1 MKSTNSNLSSSLQS
15 ALAWRDAQEAA
26 RPVRA
31 FAIAGKFNY
40 HRAFEPE
47 RRMAELKSIF
57 EQIDPDEEAAAI
69 AEAEAELDAG
79 KGVPHEKV
87 REWLLKLARGEI
99 TPPPCE

>member
-1 MKSTNSNLSSSLQS
+1 
-15 ALAWRDAQEAA
+15 
-26 RPVRA
+26 
-31 FAIAGKFNY
+31 
-40 HRAFEPE
+40 
-47 RRMAELKSIF
+47 MAELKSIF
-57 EQIDPDEEAAAI
+57 EQIDPDEEASAI